1 MLACMWL
8 SSQMAMWEEG
18 YRVQDVTQQ
27 LDILQQLDTVEWLYI
42 AMCTKRFILW
52 YTEVRQMYA
61 VINSLACYTTAQ
73 KYTDYIH
80 VACIHIYLVIFVE
93 ILVAVIH
100 T

>member
-1 MLACMWL
+1 MLAYMWL
-8 SSQMAMWEEG
+8 SSQLAMWEEG

-27 LDILQQLDTVEWLYI
+27 LDSVDWLYI
-42 AMCTKRFILW
+42 DMCTKKFILR

>member
-1 MLACMWL
+1 
-8 SSQMAMWEEG
+8 MWEEG

-27 LDILQQLDTVEWLYI
+27 LDRLQQLDTVDWLYI
-42 AMCTKRFILW
+42 DMCTKKFILR

-80 VACIHIYLVIFVE
+80 VA
-93 ILVAVIH
+93 
-100 T
+100 